1 MANVYK
7 LQNLCLDVEFV
18 VQGPLQNNVYLIS
31 DGTATIAVDPSFDA
45 DEIVEALGGRKLDA
59 IIITHRHADHV
70 GAAAALRE
78 ATGAMV
84 IASAVDAPTITGAVQ
99 RDSLNMDYHTCPVDH
114 TVAHGDI
121 LQIGNMPWKVILT
134 PGHTEGSMC
143 LFIAQQFGN
152 HAQGAPLLVSGDTLF
167 CGSIGRTD
175 FEGGSMRDMRA
186 SLKRLAALPDE
197 AVVLPGHGSPTTIG
211 DERQRVFA
219 FYAG

>member
-1 MANVYK
+1 MANAYK

-197 AVVLPGHGSPTTIG
+197 TVVLPGHGSLTTIG